1 MNYTKKFDFRRQ
13 LKDMTLEELESFREK
28 HIDYML
34 DFIGMNDKEASKHSR
49 YVGYI
54 DMAIEKKQP
63 NTKQQ

>member
-34 DFIGMNDKEASKHSR
+34 DFIGLNDKESAKHSR

-63 NTKQQ
+63 KAKQQ

>member
-34 DFIGMNDKEASKHSR
+34 DFIGLNDKEAAKYSR

-54 DMAIEKKQP
+54 DMAIEKKQ
-63 NTKQQ
+63 TKAKRQ